1 MPAFLATS
9 LAPGRDLARQ
19 RAAVASW
26 RDAGFAVVSVNAAAE
41 VPALTRDHPDVKVIA
56 AAATGEKV
64 AGKPVP
70 YIRDLMQALRGACAD
85 SGVSPNAC
93 TVGIINDDIH
103 LRLTPAQSRDLE
115 RSAQG
120 SVILGARV
128 DVADA
133 DAIARF
139 APSGQETYAVGY
151 DYFLM
156 SGDVLDDF
164 ADGPFCLGMPFWD
177 YWLPLMALLK
187 GRPLKALVS
196 PVALHVAH
204 DTRWDDTIYFFFH
217 ALIASVLEASK
228 ASRGRGP
235 APEARQF
242 DLLLDILGHV
252 YADVFERG
260 TRAEPAQAG
269 AVEALAAFYDRFQE
283 VAVHHIKASASPF
296 TL

>member
-1 MPAFLATS
+1 MPAFLVTS
-9 LAPGRDLARQ
+9 LAPGRDIARQ
-19 RAAVASW
+19 RTAIASW
-26 RDAGFAVVSVNAAAE
+26 RDAGFTVLSVNAPAE
-41 VPALTRDHPDVKVIA
+41 APAVARDHPDVKVIA

-70 YIRDLMQALRGACAD
+70 YIRDLMKALRDACAD
-85 SGVSPNAC
+85 SGASPSDC

-103 LRLTPAQSRDLE
+103 LRISPAQMRDLQ
-115 RSAQG
+115 RAAQG

-128 DVADA
+128 DVATDDDIGPFKA
-133 DAIARF
+133 T
-139 APSGQETYAVGY
+139 GQETYSVGY

-187 GRPLKALVS
+187 GRPLKALTS

-204 DTRWDDTIYFFFH
+204 ETRWDDTIYFFFH
-217 ALIASVLEASK
+217 ALIASVMEASK

-260 TRAEPAQAG
+260 TREGAAQAG

-283 VAVHHIKASASPF
+283 VAVHHIKANATPF
-296 TL
+296 TV